1 MKAEVFIGMVAAAV
15 AACGET
21 SAEAYARLSA
31 CRGIWETN
39 AYAYIKSIRLA
50 DDSAA
55 VDANGRWFIDFV
67 ELPDVAE
74 TNRIAEVL
82 RAKADGM
89 LWYSGCDGIAYST
102 NTWLAVADYISRLKN
117 ASDPRWIDES
127 GCEEEDVLDG
137 GICIATNANPLLD
150 FALYKAENYE
160 SFRQRHT
167 NISEIASL
175 NLFAREWCDMIEAR
189 QRREREVKLAIE
201 RALSLINIFWRMGA
215 RTFSVEAKSNFRSNI
230 VERARLTEAEEHTVF
245 GD

>member
-1 MKAEVFIGMVAAAV
+1 MKTKVFIGMVAAAV

-31 CRGIWETN
+31 CRSIWETN
-39 AYAYIKSIRLA
+39 AYAYVKSIRLA

-67 ELPDVAE
+67 ELPDVTE

-89 LWYSGCDGIAYST
+89 LWYSGGDGITYST
-102 NTWLAVADYISRLKN
+102 NTWLAVADYILRLKN

-127 GCEEEDVLDG
+127 GDEEEVPLDG
-137 GICIATNANPLLD
+137 GICIVTNTNPLLD
-150 FALYKAENYE
+150 FAIYKAENYDA
-160 SFRQRHT
+160 FRQQHT

-175 NLFAREWCDMIEAR
+175 NLFAREWYDMVDAR
-189 QRREREVKLAIE
+189 QRREREIKLATG
-201 RALSLINIFWRMGA
+201 RALRLVNMFWRIGA
-215 RTFSVEAKSNFRSNI
+215 QKFSVEAKSNFRSNI
-230 VERARLTEAEEHTVF
+230 VERARLTESEAHTAF